1 MVAKQN
7 QDWIVALIAVPRTGS
22 NFLCHLLN
30 HHPLITFYYEIF
42 HPDKFYIGQENH
54 HLKIIKYINH
64 KYSLDF
70 ANLEDINLIKW
81 IYNNPTQLLDIL
93 KKLTPK
99 KYMGFKLFPD
109 HLDLQTIETAIIKNR
124 NIKKILIK
132 RNLLDAY
139 ISHEIAIK
147 TNKWNQLNTS
157 GICISLSIEN
167 FAKWVDWA
175 EQWYQFFEN
184 NSSLTK
190 EKYFVLHYEDIHEHK
205 TNTEKLIY
213 LSNFLSDIG
222 LGTSKKIHLP
232 NVDDSSII
240 PRQDTREKISDK
252 ITNYQEFTEK
262 AKDKGL
268 LKYLV
273 EAG

>member
-1 MVAKQN
+1 MVEKQN
-7 QDWIVALIAVPRTGS
+7 QDWMVALIAIPRTGS

-54 HLKIIKYINH
+54 HLEIIKHINC

-81 IYNNPTQLLDIL
+81 IHNNSSQLLDIL
-93 KKLTPK
+93 EKLTPK
-99 KYMGFKLFPD
+99 KYMGFKLFPE
-109 HLDLQTIETAIIKNR
+109 HLALSTIETTIIKNR
-124 NIKKILIK
+124 NIKKILVK

-139 ISHEIAIK
+139 ISHEIALK
-147 TNKWNQLNTS
+147 TNKWNRLNTS
-157 GICISLSIEN
+157 KICISLSIDN

-184 NSSLTK
+184 NSFLAE
-190 EKYFVLHYEDIHEHK
+190 EKYFVLHYEDIHQYQ

-213 LSNFLSDIG
+213 LSNFLNDIG
-222 LGTSKKIHLP
+222 FEISKELTLP
-232 NVDDSSII
+232 NVDDFSII
-240 PRQDTREKISDK
+240 PRQDTREKISEK
-252 ITNYQEFTEK
+252 VTNYQEFTEK
-262 AKDKGL
+262 AQDKGL
-268 LKYLV
+268 LKYL
-273 EAG
+273 GNY